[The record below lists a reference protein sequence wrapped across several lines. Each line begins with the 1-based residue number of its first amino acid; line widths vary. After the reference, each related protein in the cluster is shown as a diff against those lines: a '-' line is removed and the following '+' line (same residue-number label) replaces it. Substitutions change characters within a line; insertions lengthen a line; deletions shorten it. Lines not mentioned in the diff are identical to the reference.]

1 MPLDIRP
8 IAMTIA
14 VITFF
19 GFSVMGA
26 VNGLESFICCK
37 RAVTGAIAAYIVAS
51 LAIKAINA
59 IIMDAIIKEEINKQM
74 GENRNRGN
82 TN

>member
-8 IAMTIA
+8 IAITIA

-19 GFSVMGA
+19 GFGIMGA

-37 RAVTGAIAAYIVAS
+37 RAVTGAIAAYIVTS
-51 LAIKAINA
+51 LAIKAVNA
-59 IIMDAIIKEEINKQM
+59 IIMDAIIKEQISKQM
-74 GENRNRGN
+74 KENRSNDN

>member
-14 VITFF
+14 VIAFF
-19 GFSVMGA
+19 GFSIMGA

-51 LAIKAINA
+51 LTIKAINA
-59 IIMDAIIKEEINKQM
+59 IIMDAIIKKQISKQM
-74 GENRNRGN
+74 EEDRL
-82 TN
+82 

>member
-19 GFSVMGA
+19 GFSIIGA
-26 VNGLESFICCK
+26 VNGLESFTCCK

-51 LAIKAINA
+51 LAITAVNA
-59 IIMDAIIKEEINKQM
+59 IIMDAIIKKQIRKQM
-74 GENRNRGN
+74 GENQL
-82 TN
+82 

>member
-14 VITFF
+14 VIAFF
-19 GFSVMGA
+19 GFSIMGA

-37 RAVTGAIAAYIVAS
+37 RAITGAIAAYIVTS

-59 IIMDAIIKEEINKQM
+59 IIMDAIIKEQISKQM
-74 GENRNRGN
+74 KENRSNDN

>member
-19 GFSVMGA
+19 GFSIIGA
-26 VNGLESFICCK
+26 VNGLESFTCCK
-37 RAVTGAIAAYIVAS
+37 RAVTGAIAAYIVTS
-51 LAIKAINA
+51 LTIKAVNA
-59 IIMDAIIKEEINKQM
+59 IIMDAIIKKQIRKQM
-74 GENRNRGN
+74 GENQL
-82 TN
+82 

>member
-1 MPLDIRP
+1 MPLDIRS

-19 GFSVMGA
+19 GFGIMGA
-26 VNGLESFICCK
+26 VNGLDSFICCK
-37 RAVTGAIAAYIVAS
+37 RAVTGAIAAYIVTS

-59 IIMDAIIKEEINKQM
+59 IIMDAIIKEQISKQM
-74 GENRNRGN
+74 KESRNSDN